1 MNHYE
6 LLDVP
11 VNATTDQIK
20 QHYHK
25 YARIHHPDKGGDE
38 EQFKDIL
45 EAYETLMDPILRHQ
59 YDIELSGSNY
69 TFTQEDYDLIYKYY
83 NSFINSVE
91 VRLMMNLFYSVP
103 KNVRSNI
110 KLSSLFKKKNT
121 STTLLKTDNITEII
135 INRERHILQ
144 KKISIL

>member
-6 LLDVP
+6 HLDVP
-11 VNATTDQIK
+11 MNATTDEIK

-25 YARIHHPDKGGDE
+25 YARIHHPDKGGNE
-38 EQFKDIL
+38 EQFKEIL

-83 NSFINSVE
+83 F
-91 VRLMMNLFYSVP
+91 L
-103 KNVRSNI
+103 
-110 KLSSLFKKKNT
+110 
-121 STTLLKTDNITEII
+121 
-135 INRERHILQ
+135 
-144 KKISIL
+144 